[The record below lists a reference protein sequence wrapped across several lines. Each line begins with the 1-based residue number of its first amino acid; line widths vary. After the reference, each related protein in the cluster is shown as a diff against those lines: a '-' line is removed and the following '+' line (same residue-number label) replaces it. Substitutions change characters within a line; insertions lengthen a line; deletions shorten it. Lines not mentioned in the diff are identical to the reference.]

1 MRQFSVV
8 RVLAA
13 LLTAICLSLLA
24 GCGGGKATTNP
35 IPAIIVLSPTTV
47 SLNEG
52 DVTTISAV
60 AENSSGGAI
69 AADITFSSSN
79 PNIATIST
87 GGSICGGVWD
97 SSFIVCKATIGQGG
111 VGQVT
116 ITASSG
122 GVNATLTVY
131 VHEKV
136 DRVVA
141 NVVYPMGNCNTMGQ
155 VVTTSASAFNTSD
168 PGCSPASPCDIT
180 STVGPIATGSNDPT
194 IVAYS
199 AGIEPTYSPA
209 TNSPTY
215 TSGGTI
221 TGSSGQT
228 CNLSNFAAGNASGID
243 PTYSV
248 ATNSPTYTSGG
259 TITGNAG
266 QTCSLTNF
274 NGVTGATATV
284 VLTGTNTIASG
295 THLSITSEGSGGI
308 TPPTTATLGN
318 GTATCSGTATVITA
332 LINNTGLGFSVVGAA
347 ATVTLT
353 GANTIAA
360 GTHLNVTA
368 SGYGATTPPTT
379 ATLSNGTA
387 TCSGTANVITALT
400 SNGVFTA
407 QNPGSTTVF
416 GSVSGV
422 NSVAVPYLTCPV
434 ASIMVHDA
442 NSSNTSF
449 TLTTGGTQPL
459 TADVFDTNGQYIKP
473 SITWGSS
480 AIASVKVAKGTLGDN
495 PATLTAVAPGTAYI
509 TATCS
514 DPDCNKNV
522 GAQYSLN
529 VVTAA
534 VSGATSTTV
543 YAASSNSLS
552 LVPISTST
560 NTAGTAITLPFLP
573 TSIVVDPSGTTVYLS
588 SANSGLMAVNVS
600 TGVVTTYSVFGTI
613 EGISADANYLLVS
626 YPPNNSLY
634 YFSASTLA
642 TAFTQSGETTNSSA
656 FTPDSKLSEWLNGSQ
671 LGVVIP
677 AVSRFSATTLGYTG
691 NAIDISGQGGLTYIT
706 AGTPNGIDVRSTC
719 DQSQVLTLSANTP
732 TLIKAIPNGTGAV
745 AVDSPA
751 VDVVTTGT
759 VQAGCPAAAQN
770 SVASFDLGAGPF
782 NARQIF
788 FSSNSTDAWMVSD
801 LPELLLFDLTNL
813 TPYAIPLAGGAT
825 AYNGGGTLDGAQVY
839 VGTNDGT
846 VHRIDAASH
855 TDAQQIAVN
864 LKDGNGNPVAPNLVY
879 VVP

>member
-1 MRQFSVV
+1 MQQFSVV

-24 GCGGGKATTNP
+24 ACGGGKATTNP
-35 IPAIIVLSPTTV
+35 VPAQIVLSPTTV

-60 AENSSGGAI
+60 AENSSGGII
-69 AADITFSSSN
+69 AADITFTSSN
-79 PNIATIST
+79 PKIATIST

-97 SSFIVCKATIGQGG
+97 SSFIVCNATIGQGG

-136 DRVVA
+136 DRVV
-141 NVVYPMGNCNTMGQ
+141 VTPPSGCVTMGQ

-168 PGCSPASPCDIT
+168 PGCSPTAPCDIT
-180 STVGPIATGSNDPT
+180 STVGPIAISSNDPT
-194 IVAYS
+194 IVANS
-199 AGIEPTYSPA
+199 AGIEPTYSSA
-209 TNSPTY
+209 TNTPTY

-228 CNLSNFAAGNASGID
+228 CNLSNFTAGNASGID
-243 PTYSV
+243 PTYSL

-259 TITGNAG
+259 AITGNTG
-266 QTCSLTNF
+266 QTCSLSNF

-284 VLTGTNTIASG
+284 ALTGTNTIASG
-295 THLSITSEGSGGI
+295 SHLTITSEGSGGI

-318 GTATCSGTATVITA
+318 GTATCSGTANVITA
-332 LINNTGLGFSVVGAA
+332 LNTNIGLGFSVVGAA
-347 ATVTLT
+347 ANVTLT

-387 TCSGTANVITALT
+387 TCSGIANVITALT
-400 SNGVFTA
+400 SAGVFTA

-449 TLTTGGTQPL
+449 TLTVGGTQPL
-459 TADVFDTNGQYIKP
+459 TADVFDTKGQYIKP

-480 AIASVKVAKGTLGDN
+480 AIASVKVATGTTGDN
-495 PATLTAVAPGTAYI
+495 PATLTGVAPGTAYI
-509 TATCS
+509 TASCS

-529 VVTAA
+529 VATAA
-534 VSGATSTTV
+534 VSGGTTTTV

-560 NTAGTAITLPFLP
+560 NTAGTPITLPFPP
-573 TSIVVDPSGTTVYLS
+573 TSIVVDPTGTTVYLG
-588 SANSGLMAVNVS
+588 SASSGLMAVNIS

-613 EGISADANYLLVS
+613 EAISPDANYLLVS
-626 YPPNNSLY
+626 YPPLNSLY
-634 YFSASTLA
+634 YFNASTQ
-642 TAFTQSGETTNSSA
+642 TTTFTQAGETTNSSA
-656 FTPDSKLSEWLNGSQ
+656 FTPDSKLSEWLNGTQ

-677 AVSRFSATTLGYTG
+677 AISAFRATPLGYTG
-691 NAIDISGQGGLTYIT
+691 NALDISGQGGLTYIT
-706 AGTPNGIDVRSTC
+706 AATPNGIDVRSTC
-719 DQSQVLTLSANTP
+719 DRSEVLTFSANSP

-745 AVDSPA
+745 AADSPA
-751 VDVVTTGT
+751 IDVVTTGT
-759 VQAGCPAAAQN
+759 VQAGCPAAAPN

-788 FSSNSTDAWMVSD
+788 FSSNSTGAWIVSD
-801 LPELLLFDLTNL
+801 LPELLLFDLTNS
-813 TPYAIPLAGGAT
+813 TPYTIPYAGGAT
-825 AYNGGGTLDGAQVY
+825 SYNSCSGG
-839 VGTNDGT
+839 
-846 VHRIDAASH
+846 I
-855 TDAQQIAVN
+855 
-864 LKDGNGNPVAPNLVY
+864 
-879 VVP
+879 VP

>member
-1 MRQFSVV
+1 MQQFSVV

-13 LLTAICLSLLA
+13 LVTAICLSLLA
-24 GCGGGKATTNP
+24 GCGGSSTKTPT
-35 IPAIIVLSPTTV
+35 PAKIVLSPTTV

-52 DVTTISAV
+52 DVATISAI
-60 AENSSGGAI
+60 AEDSSGNPI
-69 AADITFSSSN
+69 AADIAFTSSN
-79 PNIATIST
+79 PNIATVST

-97 SSFIVCKATIGQGG
+97 SSFIVCSATIGQAG

-116 ITASSG
+116 VTASSG

-131 VHEKV
+131 VHERV
-136 DRVVA
+136 DRVVV
-141 NVVYPMGNCNTMGQ
+141 NPLSGCITMGQ
-155 VVTTSASAFNTSD
+155 VVTTSASAFNTSA
-168 PGCSPASPCDIT
+168 PGCSPTAPCDIT
-180 STVGPIATGSNDPT
+180 STVGPIAIGTNDPT
-194 IVAYS
+194 IVANS
-199 AGIEPTYSPA
+199 AGIEPTYSSA

-259 TITGNAG
+259 AITGNAG
-266 QTCSLTNF
+266 QTCSLSNF

-284 VLTGTNTIASG
+284 VLTGTDTIASG

-318 GTATCSGTATVITA
+318 GTATCSGTASVITA

-400 SNGVFTA
+400 GTGVFTA

-449 TLTTGGTQPL
+449 TLTSGGTQPL

-480 AIASVKVAKGTLGDN
+480 AVASVKVATGTTGDN
-495 PATLTAVAPGTAYI
+495 PATLTGVAPGTAYI

-534 VSGATSTTV
+534 VSGATTTTV
-543 YAASSNSLS
+543 YAASTNSLS

-573 TSIVVDPSGTTVYLS
+573 TSIVVDPTGTTVYLG
-588 SANSGLMAVNVS
+588 SASSGLMAVNVS

-613 EGISADANYLLVS
+613 EGISADANFLLVS
-626 YPPNNSLY
+626 YPPTNSLY
-634 YFSASTLA
+634 YFDASTLA
-642 TAFTQSGETTNSSA
+642 TAFTQSGDTTNSSA

-671 LGVVIP
+671 LGVVNP
-677 AVSRFSATTLGYTG
+677 AASTFSATTLGYTG

-706 AGTPNGIDVRSTC
+706 AATPNGIDVRSTC
-719 DQSQVLTLSANTP
+719 DQSEVLTLSANAP
-732 TLIKAIPNGTGAV
+732 TLTKAIPNGTGAM

-751 VDVVTTGT
+751 IDLVTTGT
-759 VQAGCPAAAQN
+759 VQAGCPAAAPN

-788 FSSNSTDAWMVSD
+788 FSSNSTAAWIVSD

-813 TPYAIPLAGGAT
+813 TPYTIPYAGGAT
-825 AYNGGGTLDGAQVY
+825 AFSGGTTLDGAQVY
-839 VGTNDGT
+839 VGANDGT
-846 VHRIDAASH
+846 VHRIDVASH
-855 TDAQQIAVN
+855 TDAQQIVVG
-864 LKDGNGNPVAPNLVY
+864 LKDGSGNPVTPNLVY

>member
-24 GCGGGKATTNP
+24 GCGGGGVTTNP
-35 IPAIIVLSPTTV
+35 VPAQIVLTPTTV

-60 AENSSGGAI
+60 AEDSSGSTI
-69 AADITFSSSN
+69 AADITFTSSN
-79 PNIATIST
+79 PNIATVST

-97 SSFIVCKATIGQGG
+97 SSFIVCNATIGQAG

-122 GVNATLTVY
+122 GVNATLTAY

-136 DRVVA
+136 DRVVVNA
-141 NVVYPMGNCNTMGQ
+141 VYPMGNCNTMGQ

-168 PGCSPASPCDIT
+168 PGCSPTAPCDIT
-180 STVGPIATGSNDPT
+180 STVGPIAISSNDPT
-194 IVAYS
+194 IVANS
-199 AGIEPTYSPA
+199 AGIEPTYSSA
-209 TNSPTY
+209 TDTPTY
-215 TSGGTI
+215 QSGGTI

-228 CNLSNFAAGNASGID
+228 CNLSNFTAGNASGID
-243 PTYSV
+243 PTYSL

-266 QTCSLTNF
+266 QTCSLSNF

-284 VLTGTNTIASG
+284 ALTGTDTIASG
-295 THLSITSEGSGGI
+295 THLTITSEGSGGI

-318 GTATCSGTATVITA
+318 GTATCSGTANVITA
-332 LINNTGLGFSVVGAA
+332 LNTSVGLGFSVVGAA

-353 GANTIAA
+353 GANTIAFGA
-360 GTHLNVTA
+360 HLNVTA

-379 ATLSNGTA
+379 ATLSNGSA
-387 TCSGTANVITALT
+387 TCSGTANVHTALT
-400 SNGVFTA
+400 SAGVFTA

-449 TLTTGGTQPL
+449 TLTVGGTQPL
-459 TADVFDTNGQYIKP
+459 TADVFDTKGQYIKP

-480 AIASVKVAKGTLGDN
+480 ATASVNVAKGTTGDN
-495 PATLTAVAPGTAYI
+495 PATLTGVAPGTAYI
-509 TATCS
+509 TASCS

-529 VVTAA
+529 VATAA
-534 VSGATSTTV
+534 VSGGTTTTV

-560 NTAGTAITLPFLP
+560 NTAGTPITLPFPP
-573 TSIVVDPSGTTVYLS
+573 TSIVVDPTGTTVYLG
-588 SANSGLMAVNVS
+588 SASSGLMAVNVS
-600 TGVVTTYSVFGTI
+600 TGVVTTYSVFGAI
-613 EGISADANYLLVS
+613 EAISLYGKYLLVS
-626 YPPNNSLY
+626 YPPLNSLY
-634 YFSASTLA
+634 YFNASTLT
-642 TAFTQSGETTNSSA
+642 TAFTQAGETTNSSA
-656 FTPDSKLSEWLNGSQ
+656 FTPDGKLNEWLNGSQ

-691 NAIDISGQGGLTYIT
+691 NALDISGQGGLTYIT
-706 AGTPNGIDVRSTC
+706 AATPNGIDVRSTC
-719 DQSQVLTLSANTP
+719 DQSEVLTLSANTP

-745 AVDSPA
+745 AADSPA
-751 VDVVTTGT
+751 IDVVTTGT
-759 VQAGCPAAAQN
+759 VQAGCPAAAPN

-782 NARQIF
+782 NARQVF
-788 FSSNSTDAWMVSD
+788 FSSNSTGAWIVSD
-801 LPELLLFDLTNL
+801 LPELLLFDLANS
-813 TPYAIPLAGGAT
+813 TPYTIPYAGSAT
-825 AYNGGGTLDGAQVY
+825 AFSGGTTLDGTEVY
-839 VGTNDGT
+839 VGTSDGT
-846 VHRIDAASH
+846 VHRIDVGSH
-855 TDAQQIAVN
+855 TDAQQIVVG
-864 LKDGNGNPVAPNLVY
+864 LKDGSGNPVAPNLVY

>member
-1 MRQFSVV
+1 MQQFSVV

-13 LLTAICLSLLA
+13 LLTAICFSLLA
-24 GCGGGKATTNP
+24 GCGGGKAITNP
-35 IPAIIVLSPTTV
+35 IPAQIVLSPTTV

-60 AENSSGGAI
+60 AENSSGGII
-69 AADITFSSSN
+69 AADITFTSSN

-136 DRVVA
+136 DRVV
-141 NVVYPMGNCNTMGQ
+141 VTPPSGCVTMGQ

-168 PGCSPASPCDIT
+168 PGCSPAAPCDIT
-180 STVGPIATGSNDPT
+180 STVGPIAISSNDPT
-194 IVAYS
+194 IVANS
-199 AGIEPTYSPA
+199 AGIEPTFSSA
-209 TNSPTY
+209 TNTPTY

-228 CNLSNFAAGNASGID
+228 CNLSNFTAGNVSGID
-243 PTYSV
+243 PTFSL

-259 TITGNAG
+259 AITGNAG
-266 QTCSLTNF
+266 QTCSLSNF

-284 VLTGTNTIASG
+284 ALTGTNTIASG
-295 THLSITSEGSGGI
+295 SHLTITAEGSGGI

-318 GTATCSGTATVITA
+318 GTATCSGTANVITA
-332 LINNTGLGFSVVGAA
+332 LNTNIGLGFSVVGAA
-347 ATVTLT
+347 ANVTLT

-360 GTHLNVTA
+360 GTHLDVTA
-368 SGYGATTPPTT
+368 SGFGATTPPTT

-387 TCSGTANVITALT
+387 TCSGIANVRTALT
-400 SNGVFTA
+400 TAGVFTA

-422 NSVAVPYLTCPV
+422 NSVAVLYLTCPV
-434 ASIMVHDA
+434 ASIVVHDA

-449 TLTTGGTQPL
+449 TLTVGGTQPL
-459 TADVFDTNGQYIKP
+459 TADVFDTKGQYIKP

-480 AIASVKVAKGTLGDN
+480 AIASVKVAKGTTGDN
-495 PATLTAVAPGTAYI
+495 PATLTGVAPGTAYI
-509 TATCS
+509 TASCS
-514 DPDCNKNV
+514 DPDCNRNV
-522 GAQYSLN
+522 GEQYSLN
-529 VVTAA
+529 VATAA
-534 VSGATSTTV
+534 VSGGTTTTV

-560 NTAGTAITLPFLP
+560 NTAGTPITLPFPP
-573 TSIVVDPSGTTVYLS
+573 TSIVVDPTGTTVYLG
-588 SANSGLMAVNVS
+588 SASSGLMAVNIS
-600 TGVVTTYSVFGTI
+600 TGVVTTYSVFGAI
-613 EGISADANYLLVS
+613 EAISPDANYLLVS
-626 YPPNNSLY
+626 YPPLNSLY
-634 YFSASTLA
+634 YFNASTQ
-642 TAFTQSGETTNSSA
+642 TTTFTQAGETTNSSA
-656 FTPDSKLSEWLNGSQ
+656 FTPDGKLNEWLNGSQ

-677 AVSRFSATTLGYTG
+677 VLSSFSATPLGYTG
-691 NAIDISGQGGLTYIT
+691 NALDISGQGGLTYIT
-706 AGTPNGIDVRSTC
+706 AATPNGIDVRSTC
-719 DQSQVLTLSANTP
+719 DRSEVLTFSANSP

-745 AVDSPA
+745 AADSPA
-751 VDVVTTGT
+751 IDVVTTGT
-759 VQAGCPAAAQN
+759 VQAGCPAAAPN

-788 FSSNSTDAWMVSD
+788 FSSNSTGAWIVSD
-801 LPELLLFDLTNL
+801 LPELLLFDLTNS
-813 TPYAIPLAGGAT
+813 TPYTIPYAGGAT
-825 AYNGGGTLDGAQVY
+825 AYSGGSTLDGAQVY
-839 VGTNDGT
+839 VGTSDGT
-846 VHRIDAASH
+846 VHRIDVASH
-855 TDAQQIAVN
+855 TDAQQIIVG
-864 LKDGNGNPVAPNLVY
+864 LKDGNGNPVTPNLVY

>member
-1 MRQFSVV
+1 MQQFSVV
-8 RVLAA
+8 RVLAG

-24 GCGGGKATTNP
+24 GCGGGGVTTNP
-35 IPAIIVLSPTTV
+35 VPAQIVLTPTTV

-60 AENSSGGAI
+60 AEDSSGSSI
-69 AADITFSSSN
+69 AADITFTSSN

-97 SSFIVCKATIGQGG
+97 SSFIVCNATIGQGG

-136 DRVVA
+136 DRVV
-141 NVVYPMGNCNTMGQ
+141 VTPPSGCITMGQ

-168 PGCSPASPCDIT
+168 PGCSPTAPCDIT
-180 STVGPIATGSNDPT
+180 STVGPITISSNDPT
-194 IVAYS
+194 IVANS
-199 AGIEPTYSPA
+199 AGIEPTYSSA
-209 TNSPTY
+209 TNTPTY

-228 CNLSNFAAGNASGID
+228 CNLSNFTAGNASGID
-243 PTYSV
+243 PTYSL

-259 TITGNAG
+259 AITGNAG
-266 QTCSLTNF
+266 QTCSLSNF

-284 VLTGTNTIASG
+284 ALTGTDTIASG
-295 THLSITSEGSGGI
+295 THLTITSEGSGGI

-318 GTATCSGTATVITA
+318 GTATCSGTANVITA
-332 LINNTGLGFSVVGAA
+332 LNTNVGLGFSVVGAA

-368 SGYGATTPPTT
+368 SGYGATKPPTT

-400 SNGVFTA
+400 SAGVFTA

-449 TLTTGGTQPL
+449 TLTVGGTQPL
-459 TADVFDTNGQYIKP
+459 TADVFDTKGQYIKP

-480 AIASVKVAKGTLGDN
+480 AIASVTVAAGTAGDN
-495 PATLTAVAPGTAYI
+495 PATLTGVAPGTAYI
-509 TATCS
+509 TASCS
-514 DPDCNKNV
+514 DPECNKNV

-534 VSGATSTTV
+534 VSGGTTTTV

-560 NTAGTAITLPFLP
+560 NTAGTPITLPFPP
-573 TSIVVDPSGTTVYLS
+573 TSIMVDPSGTTVYLG
-588 SANSGLMAVNVS
+588 SASSGLMAVNIS
-600 TGVVTTYSVFGTI
+600 TGVVTTYSVFGAI
-613 EGISADANYLLVS
+613 EAISPDANYLLVS
-626 YPPNNSLY
+626 YPPLNSLY
-634 YFSASTLA
+634 YFNASTLT
-642 TAFTQSGETTNSSA
+642 TAFTQAGDTTNSSA
-656 FTPDSKLSEWLNGSQ
+656 FTPDSKLSEWLNGTQ
-671 LGVVIP
+671 LGIVIP
-677 AVSRFSATTLGYTG
+677 AISAFRATTLPYTG
-691 NAIDISGQGGLTYIT
+691 DALDISGQGGLTYIT
-706 AGTPNGIDVRSTC
+706 AATPNGIDVRSTC
-719 DQSQVLTLSANTP
+719 DQSEVLTLSANSP

-745 AVDSPA
+745 AADSPA
-751 VDVVTTGT
+751 IAVVTTGT
-759 VQAGCPAAAQN
+759 VQAGCPAAAPN

-788 FSSNSTDAWMVSD
+788 FSSNSTGAWIVSD
-801 LPELLLFDLTNL
+801 LPELLLFDLTNS
-813 TPYAIPLAGGAT
+813 TPYTIPYAGGAT
-825 AYNGGGTLDGAQVY
+825 AYSGGSTLDGAQVY
-839 VGTNDGT
+839 LGTSDGT
-846 VHRIDAASH
+846 VHRIDVASH
-855 TDAQQIAVN
+855 TDAQQIIVG
-864 LKDGNGNPVAPNLVY
+864 LKDGNGNPVTPNLVY

>member
-1 MRQFSVV
+1 MQQFSVV

-13 LLTAICLSLLA
+13 LLTAICLSFLA
-24 GCGGGKATTNP
+24 GCGGTTTKTP
-35 IPAIIVLSPTTV
+35 VPAKIVLSPTTV

-52 DVTTISAV
+52 DVTAISAI
-60 AENSSGGAI
+60 AQDSSGNTI

-79 PNIATIST
+79 ANIATIST

-97 SSFIVCKATIGQGG
+97 SSFIVCHATIGQAG
-111 VGQVT
+111 VGQIT
-116 ITASSG
+116 ITAASG
-122 GVNATLTVY
+122 SVNATLTVY

-136 DRVVA
+136 DRVV
-141 NVVYPMGNCNTMGQ
+141 VTPPSGCVTMGQ
-155 VVTTSASAFNTSD
+155 MVTTSASAFNTSD
-168 PGCSPASPCDIT
+168 PGCSPTAPCDIT
-180 STVGPIATGSNDPT
+180 STVGPIAIGTNDPT
-194 IVAYS
+194 IVANS
-199 AGIEPTYSPA
+199 AGIEPTFSSA

-228 CNLSNFAAGNASGID
+228 CNLSNFAVGNASGID

-259 TITGNAG
+259 SIAGNAG
-266 QTCSLTNF
+266 QTCSLSNF

-284 VLTGTNTIASG
+284 TLTGTNTIASG
-295 THLSITSEGSGGI
+295 THLTITSEGSGGI

-318 GTATCSGTATVITA
+318 GTATCSGTANVITA

-353 GANTIAA
+353 GSNTIAA

-400 SNGVFTA
+400 THGVFTA

-416 GSVSGV
+416 GNVSGV

-449 TLTTGGTQPL
+449 TLTSGGTQPL
-459 TADVFDTNGQYIKP
+459 TADVFDTKGQYIKP

-480 AIASVKVAKGTLGDN
+480 AIASVKVAKGSTGDN

-509 TATCS
+509 TASCS
-514 DPDCNKNV
+514 NPDCNKNV

-529 VVTAA
+529 VATAT
-534 VSGATSTTV
+534 VSGGTTTTV

-560 NTAGTAITLPFLP
+560 NTAGTPITLPFLP
-573 TSIVVDPSGTTVYLS
+573 TSMVVDPTGTTVYLS
-588 SANSGLMAVNVS
+588 SASSGLMAVNTS
-600 TGVVTTYSVFGTI
+600 TGAVTTYSVFGTI

-626 YPPNNSLY
+626 YPANNSLY
-634 YFSASTLA
+634 YFNASTLA
-642 TAFTQSGETTNSSA
+642 TAFTQSGETTNSNA
-656 FTPDSKLSEWLNGSQ
+656 FTPDSKLSEWLNGNQ
-671 LGVVIP
+671 LGAVIP
-677 AVSRFSATTLGYTG
+677 AVPTFNATTLAYTA

-706 AGTPNGIDVRSTC
+706 AATPNGIDVRSTC
-719 DQSQVLTLSANTP
+719 DQSEVLTLSANSP

-745 AVDSPA
+745 AADSPA
-751 VDVVTTGT
+751 IDVVTTGT
-759 VQAGCPAAAQN
+759 VQAGCPAAAPN
-770 SVASFDLGAGPF
+770 SVTSFDLGAGPF

-788 FSSNSTDAWMVSD
+788 LSSSSTATWIVSD
-801 LPELLLFDLTNL
+801 LPELLLFDLKNSI
-813 TPYAIPLAGGAT
+813 PYTIPYAGGAT
-825 AYNGGGTLDGAQVY
+825 AFNGGTMLDGTQVY
-839 VGTNDGT
+839 VGASDGT
-846 VHRIDAASH
+846 VHRIDVASH
-855 TDAQQIAVN
+855 TDAQQIAVG
-864 LKDGNGNPVAPNLVY
+864 LKDANGNLVAPNLVY

>member
-1 MRQFSVV
+1 MQQFSVV

-24 GCGGGKATTNP
+24 ACGGGKATTNP
-35 IPAIIVLSPTTV
+35 VPAQIVLSPTTV

-60 AENSSGGAI
+60 AENSSGGII
-69 AADITFSSSN
+69 AADITFTSSN
-79 PNIATIST
+79 PKIATIST

-97 SSFIVCKATIGQGG
+97 SSFIVCNATIGQGG

-136 DRVVA
+136 DRVV
-141 NVVYPMGNCNTMGQ
+141 VTPPSGCVTMGQ

-168 PGCSPASPCDIT
+168 PGCSPTAPCDIT
-180 STVGPIATGSNDPT
+180 STVGPIAISSNDPT
-194 IVAYS
+194 IVANS
-199 AGIEPTYSPA
+199 AGIEPTYSSA
-209 TNSPTY
+209 TNTPTY

-228 CNLSNFAAGNASGID
+228 CNLSNFTAGNASGID
-243 PTYSV
+243 PTYSL

-259 TITGNAG
+259 AITGNAG
-266 QTCSLTNF
+266 QTCSLSNF

-284 VLTGTNTIASG
+284 ALTGTNTIASG
-295 THLSITSEGSGGI
+295 SHLTITSEGSGGI

-318 GTATCSGTATVITA
+318 GTATCSGTANVITA
-332 LINNTGLGFSVVGAA
+332 LNTNIGLGFSVVGAA

-387 TCSGTANVITALT
+387 TCSGIANVITALT
-400 SNGVFTA
+400 SAGVFTA

-449 TLTTGGTQPL
+449 TLTVGGTQPL
-459 TADVFDTNGQYIKP
+459 TADVFDTKGQYIKP

-480 AIASVKVAKGTLGDN
+480 AIASVKVATGTTGDN
-495 PATLTAVAPGTAYI
+495 PATLTGVAPGTAYI
-509 TATCS
+509 TASCS

-529 VVTAA
+529 VATAA
-534 VSGATSTTV
+534 VSGGTTTTV

-560 NTAGTAITLPFLP
+560 NTTGTPITLPFPP
-573 TSIVVDPSGTTVYLS
+573 TSIVVDPTGTTVYLG
-588 SANSGLMAVNVS
+588 SASSGLMAVNIS

-613 EGISADANYLLVS
+613 EAISPDANYLLVS
-626 YPPNNSLY
+626 YPPLNSLY
-634 YFSASTLA
+634 YFNASTQ
-642 TAFTQSGETTNSSA
+642 TTTFTQAGETTNSSA
-656 FTPDSKLSEWLNGSQ
+656 FTPDSKLNEWLNGSQ

-677 AVSRFSATTLGYTG
+677 AISTFSATPLGYTG
-691 NAIDISGQGGLTYIT
+691 NALDISGQGGLTYIT
-706 AGTPNGIDVRSTC
+706 AATPNGIDVRSTC
-719 DQSQVLTLSANTP
+719 DRSEVLTFSANSP

-745 AVDSPA
+745 AADSPA
-751 VDVVTTGT
+751 IDVVTTGT
-759 VQAGCPAAAQN
+759 VQAGCPAAAPN

-788 FSSNSTDAWMVSD
+788 FSSNSTGAWIVSD
-801 LPELLLFDLTNL
+801 LPELLLFDLTNS
-813 TPYAIPLAGGAT
+813 TPYTIPYAGGAT
-825 AYNGGGTLDGAQVY
+825 AYSGGSTLDGAQVY
-839 VGTNDGT
+839 VGTSDGT
-846 VHRIDAASH
+846 VHRIDVASH
-855 TDAQQIAVN
+855 TDAQQIIVG
-864 LKDGNGNPVAPNLVY
+864 LKDGNGNPVTPNLVY

>member
-1 MRQFSVV
+1 MQQFSVV
-8 RVLAA
+8 RVQAA

-24 GCGGGKATTNP
+24 ACGGGKATTNP
-35 IPAIIVLSPTTV
+35 IPATIVLSPTTV

-52 DVTTISAV
+52 GVTTISAI
-60 AENSSGGAI
+60 AEDSSGNTI

-97 SSFIVCKATIGQGG
+97 SSFIVCNATIGQGG

-131 VHEKV
+131 VHEQV
-136 DRVVA
+136 DQVVV
-141 NVVYPMGNCNTMGQ
+141 NPLSGCVTMGQ
-155 VVTTSASAFNTSD
+155 MVTTSASAFNTSA

-180 STVGPIATGSNDPT
+180 STVGPITIGSNDPT
-194 IVAYS
+194 VVAYS
-199 AGIEPTYSPA
+199 SGVEPTYSST

-266 QTCSLTNF
+266 QTCGLSNF

-284 VLTGTNTIASG
+284 TLTGTNTIASG
-295 THLSITSEGSGGI
+295 AHLIITSEGSGGI

-318 GTATCSGTATVITA
+318 GTATCSGTASVITA

-387 TCSGTANVITALT
+387 TCSGTGNVITALT
-400 SNGVFTA
+400 ANGVFTA

-422 NSVAVPYLTCPV
+422 NSVAVQYLTCPV
-434 ASIMVHDA
+434 ASIKVHDA
-442 NSSNTSF
+442 NSANTSF

-459 TADVFDTNGQYIKP
+459 TADVFDTKAQYIKP

-480 AIASVKVAKGTLGDN
+480 AIASVKVATGTSGDN

-514 DPDCNKNV
+514 EPDCNKNV

-529 VVTAA
+529 VATAT
-534 VSGATSTTV
+534 VSGGTTTTV
-543 YAASSNSLS
+543 YAASTNSLS

-560 NTAGTAITLPFLP
+560 NTPGTPITLPFPP
-573 TSIVVDPSGTTVYLS
+573 TSIVVDPPGTTVYLA
-588 SANSGLMAVNVS
+588 SASSGLMAVNVS
-600 TGVVTTYSVFGTI
+600 TGVVSTYSVFGTI
-613 EGISADANYLLVS
+613 EGISPDGNYLLVS
-626 YPPNNSLY
+626 YPPSNTLF
-634 YFSASTLA
+634 YFDASTLA
-642 TAFTQSGETTNSSA
+642 TVFTHSGDTTNSSA
-656 FTPDSKLSEWLNGSQ
+656 FAPDSKLNEWLNGNQ
-671 LGVVIP
+671 LGAVIP
-677 AVSRFSATTLGYTG
+677 ASSFFGATTLGYTG
-691 NAIDISGQGGLTYIT
+691 NALDISGQGGLTYIT
-706 AGTPNGIDVRSTC
+706 STNPNGIDVRSTC
-719 DQSQVLTLSANTP
+719 DQSDVLFFTANSP

-745 AVDSPA
+745 AADSPA
-751 VDVVTTGT
+751 IDVVTTGT
-759 VQAGCPAAAQN
+759 VQAGCPAAAPN

-788 FSSNSTDAWMVSD
+788 FSSNSTGAWIVSD
-801 LPELLLFDLTNL
+801 LPELLLFDLTNS
-813 TPYAIPLAGGAT
+813 TPYTIPYAGGAT
-825 AYNGGGTLDGAQVY
+825 AYSGGSTLDGAQVY
-839 VGTNDGT
+839 VGTSDGT
-846 VHRIDAASH
+846 VHRIDVASH
-855 TDAQQIAVN
+855 TDAQQIIVG
-864 LKDGNGNPVAPNLVY
+864 LKDGNGNPATPNLVY

>member
-1 MRQFSVV
+1 MQQFSVV

-24 GCGGGKATTNP
+24 ACGGGKATTNP
-35 IPAIIVLSPTTV
+35 VPAQIVLSPTTV

-60 AENSSGGAI
+60 AENSSGGII
-69 AADITFSSSN
+69 AADITFTSSN

-97 SSFIVCKATIGQGG
+97 SSFIVCNATIGQGG

-136 DRVVA
+136 DRVV
-141 NVVYPMGNCNTMGQ
+141 VTPPSGCVTMGQ

-168 PGCSPASPCDIT
+168 PGCSPTAPCDIT
-180 STVGPIATGSNDPT
+180 STVGPIAISSNDPT
-194 IVAYS
+194 IVANS
-199 AGIEPTYSPA
+199 AGIEPTYSSA
-209 TNSPTY
+209 TNTPTY

-228 CNLSNFAAGNASGID
+228 CNLSNFTAGNASGID
-243 PTYSV
+243 PTYSL

-266 QTCSLTNF
+266 QTCSLSNF

-284 VLTGTNTIASG
+284 ALTGTNTIASG
-295 THLSITSEGSGGI
+295 THLTITSEGSGGI

-318 GTATCSGTATVITA
+318 GTATCSGTANVITA
-332 LINNTGLGFSVVGAA
+332 LNTSVGLGFSVVGAA

-387 TCSGTANVITALT
+387 TCSGTANVIAALT
-400 SNGVFTA
+400 SAGVFTA

-449 TLTTGGTQPL
+449 TLTVGGTQPL
-459 TADVFDTNGQYIKP
+459 TADVFDTKGQYIKP

-480 AIASVKVAKGTLGDN
+480 AIASVKVATGTTGDN
-495 PATLTAVAPGTAYI
+495 PATLTGVAPGTAYI
-509 TATCS
+509 TASCS

-529 VVTAA
+529 VATAA
-534 VSGATSTTV
+534 VSGGTTTTV

-560 NTAGTAITLPFLP
+560 NTAGTPITLPFPP
-573 TSIVVDPSGTTVYLS
+573 TSIVVDPSGTTVYLG
-588 SANSGLMAVNVS
+588 SASSGLMAVNVS
-600 TGVVTTYSVFGTI
+600 TGVVTTYSVFGAI
-613 EGISADANYLLVS
+613 EAISPDANYLLVS
-626 YPPNNSLY
+626 YPPSNSLY
-634 YFSASTLA
+634 YFNASTQ
-642 TAFTQSGETTNSSA
+642 TTVFTQSGETTNSSA
-656 FTPDSKLSEWLNGSQ
+656 FTPDSKLSEWLNGTQ

-677 AVSRFSATTLGYTG
+677 AISAFRATPLGYTG
-691 NAIDISGQGGLTYIT
+691 NALDISGQGGLTYIT
-706 AGTPNGIDVRSTC
+706 AATPNGIDVRSTC
-719 DQSQVLTLSANTP
+719 DRSEVLTFSANSP

-745 AVDSPA
+745 AADSPA
-751 VDVVTTGT
+751 IDVVTTGT
-759 VQAGCPAAAQN
+759 VQAGCPAAAPN

-788 FSSNSTDAWMVSD
+788 FSSNSTGAWIVSD
-801 LPELLLFDLTNL
+801 LPELLLFDLTNS
-813 TPYAIPLAGGAT
+813 TPYTIPYAGGAT
-825 AYNGGGTLDGAQVY
+825 AYNGGITLDGAQVY
-839 VGTNDGT
+839 VGANDGT
-846 VHRIDAASH
+846 VHRIDVASH
-855 TDAQQIAVN
+855 TDTPIAVN